1 MPQKLGI
8 SSNFLPLQF
17 KESTLGKDSWW
28 APIWRGLVVEG
39 TAKHY
44 RAMRSSIWLYFY
56 LIVHADRRTGTLFR
70 RIDTIAHDM
79 GVNTAT
85 VRRWMSKLASRGY
98 ISRERTG
105 RSLRIIVQRWKRLHP
120 RPNEKS
126 GK

>member
-1 MPQKLGI
+1 MSHKPGTD
-8 SSNFLPLQF
+8 SNFLPLRL
-17 KESTLGKDSWW
+17 KKSTLGKDSWW

-70 RIDTIAHDM
+70 RIDTIARDM
-79 GVNTAT
+79 GVNRAT

-98 ISRERTG
+98 ITRSRTG
-105 RSLRIIVQRWKRLHP
+105 RALNISIERWKGLQP
-120 RPNEKS
+120 RNS
-126 GK
+126 NH